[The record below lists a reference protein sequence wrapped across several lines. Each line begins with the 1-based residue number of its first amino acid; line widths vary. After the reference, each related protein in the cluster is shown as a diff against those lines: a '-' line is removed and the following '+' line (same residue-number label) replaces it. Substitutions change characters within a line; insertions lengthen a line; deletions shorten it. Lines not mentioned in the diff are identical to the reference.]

1 MIKLQTVINRFANSF
16 FGKFLMNIFYKIY
29 EFLRYRKSLYEHS
42 ESDKKLK
49 ILLGDLTVRDGFMK
63 GLKYPEFKSFG
74 SSIFPKLTG
83 TYENEL
89 HQTFET
95 FGEKKYSCIVD
106 IGCAEG
112 YYAVGLA
119 SHFKNANIFAFDID
133 ENAQKLCKE
142 MSKLNKVEDR
152 VFVRQECT
160 RELLREL
167 VGHKKSLI
175 ISDCEGF
182 ERHFF
187 VKQMIND
194 LVNCDLIIEL
204 HPMNEK
210 DVKNYLQEL
219 FKETHSISYI
229 SSYDDKRK
237 MFELGDQ
244 YKELSDLDK
253 LKLVQEGR
261 SFTMDWLIAK
271 SKYDQ
276 C

>member
-1 MIKLQTVINRFANSF
+1 MNKLQTVIDRFANSF

-29 EFLRYRKSLYEHS
+29 EFLRYRRSLKEHS

-49 ILLGDLTVRDGFMK
+49 FLLGDLTVRDGFMK
-63 GLKYPEFKSFG
+63 GLKYPEFKSYG

-89 HQTFET
+89 NQTFET
-95 FGEKKYSCIVD
+95 LGEINYSCIVD

-119 SHFKNANIFAFDID
+119 SHFKSANIFAFDID

-142 MSKLNKVEDR
+142 MAKLNKVEDR

-160 RELLREL
+160 WEILREL
-167 VGHKKSLI
+167 VVHKKSLI

-187 VKQMIND
+187 VKEMMND
-194 LVNCDLIIEL
+194 LVNSDLIIEL

-219 FKETHSISYI
+219 FKDTHTISYI

-244 YKELSDLDK
+244 YKGLSDLDK

-261 SFTMDWLIAK
+261 SFTMEWLIAK
-271 SKYDQ
+271 SKYYQ